1 MNWIDYVNPLQGTDS
16 IYPYSNGNTL
26 PLISLPFAMNAWAP
40 QTTEAGG
47 GWWFSPHHNRLEG
60 IRVTHQPS
68 PWIGDYGHMTF
79 MPQTGPLKVWAPERS
94 SSFRQKDMIVRPD
107 YFKVQLLRYGTT
119 MELAPTERCA
129 SIRLTFERRDEARF
143 ILSPFPG
150 ESAMTIDP
158 TNNTLQGY
166 TTAKAGGTPDN
177 YRMYFVV
184 QFNCPI
190 ATENSGLFDQK
201 HQILQELS
209 GTDERLGA
217 YVGLTLPDNGI
228 VEVRV
233 STSFISQEQAFT
245 NLNREIGQRSFD
257 EIRQAA
263 TDVWEKQLGVIE
275 VESDDVEK
283 LKTFYTSLYRTSLF
297 PHALHEFDATGEQ
310 IHYSPYNGRIEQGP
324 LYADIGFWDTYR
336 TSFPLYNLLYPSFMN
351 EMMQGWVNAYRETGW
366 MPKWAS
372 PGERSMMPGTLID
385 VSFAD
390 AIAKGNTGFDVESAY
405 EGLLK
410 HATTVSADNRYGRKG
425 MTEYLQYNYMPADIH
440 THESVCNTLDYVYGD
455 FCIAQ
460 IAKHLGRE
468 EDYNK
473 LIERAENYKHLYDPA
488 VGFMRG
494 KLQDG
499 SWLEP
504 FDPTLWGGPYTEGG
518 AYQSSWAVQHDFLG
532 LSEVMGGRQAA
543 KERLDALFAAE
554 PAFKVGSYGFEIHEM
569 SEMAMIDFGQFAI
582 SNQPSFHFPY
592 IYTALGYPA
601 LTQHWVRKTMDELFS
616 SHPNGLPGDED
627 NGSLCAWYVF
637 GAMGFYPLTPGV
649 PEYVLGT
656 PYFKKMTVHLENG
669 QQIHIEAPNNAD
681 DHKYVSG
688 VQMNEK
694 SVANLYLTHD
704 QLVNGGTIR
713 FEMSSEP
720 PAEVSDIAKLPYAM
734 SKNNK

>member
-1 MNWIDYVNPLQGTDS
+1 MNWLDYVNPLQGTDS

-26 PLISLPFAMNAWAP
+26 PLTSLPFAMNAWAP

-47 GWWFSPHHNRLEG
+47 GWWFNPHHNRLEG
-60 IRVTHQPS
+60 LRITHQPS
-68 PWIGDYGHMTF
+68 PWIGDYGHMAF
-79 MPQTGPLKVWAPERS
+79 MPQTGPLAVDAHGRS

-107 YFKVQLLRYGTT
+107 YFKIRLLRYETT
-119 MELAPTERCA
+119 MELTPTERCA
-129 SIRLTFERRDEARF
+129 SIRLTYDRRDEARF
-143 ILSPFPG
+143 ILAPFPG
-150 ESAMTIDP
+150 ESSMTIDP
-158 TNNTLQGY
+158 TNNTVTGY

-177 YRMYFVV
+177 YRMYFVA
-184 QFNCPI
+184 QFSCPI
-190 ATENSGLFDQK
+190 VTANSGLFDQK
-201 HQILQELS
+201 YKVIHELS
-209 GTDERLGA
+209 GTDERIGA
-217 YVGLTLPDNGI
+217 YVGLSLPENGI

-257 EIRQAA
+257 EIHQAA
-263 TDVWEKQLGVIE
+263 TAVWEKQLSVIE
-275 VESDDVEK
+275 VESDDVDK

-297 PHALHEFDATGEQ
+297 PHAIHEFDANGEQ
-310 IHYSPYNGRIEQGP
+310 IHYSPYNGRIEKGP

-390 AIAKGNTGFDVESAY
+390 AVVKGNTGFDVESAY

-410 HATTVSADNRYGRKG
+410 HATTVSSDQRYGRKG
-425 MTEYLQYNYMPADIH
+425 MKEYLQFNYMPADIH

-468 EDYNK
+468 EEYQH
-473 LIERAENYKHLYDPA
+473 LIKRAENYKHMYDPS

-518 AYQSSWAVQHDFLG
+518 AYQSSWAVQHDLLG

-616 SHPNGLPGDED
+616 SQSDGLPGDED

-669 QQIHIEAPNNAD
+669 QQIVIEAPGNAD
-681 DHKYVSG
+681 DQKYVTG
-688 VQMNEK
+688 VQMNDV
-694 SVANLYLTHD
+694 SIQNLYLTHD
-704 QLVNGGTIR
+704 QLVNGGTIL

-720 PAEVSDIAKLPYAM
+720 PAEVSDMAKLPYAM
-734 SKNNK
+734 SKNK